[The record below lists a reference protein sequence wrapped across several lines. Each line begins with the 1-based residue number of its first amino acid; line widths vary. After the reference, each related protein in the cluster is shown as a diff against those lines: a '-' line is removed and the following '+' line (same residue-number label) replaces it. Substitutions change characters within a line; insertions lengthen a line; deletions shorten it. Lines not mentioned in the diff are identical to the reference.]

1 MSMMKMKAGFGL
13 DERGSKPLL
22 PKLKESG
29 TPLNI
34 PLSSNCG
41 ELDNKSAFSVVI
53 ASLGFLSYLVNHHSQ
68 KLL

>member
-1 MSMMKMKAGFGL
+1 MSMMKAGFGL
-13 DERGSKPLL
+13 DERGLLPLL
-22 PKLKESG
+22 PKLMESG

-41 ELDNKSAFSVVI
+41 ELDNKSAFSVI